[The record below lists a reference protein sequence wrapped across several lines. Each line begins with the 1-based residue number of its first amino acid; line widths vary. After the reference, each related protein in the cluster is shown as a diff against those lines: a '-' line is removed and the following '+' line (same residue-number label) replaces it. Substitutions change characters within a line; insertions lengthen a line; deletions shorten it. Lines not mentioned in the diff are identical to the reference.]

1 MKRLVARIGSWEF
14 VRQLRRNRMAIFGLA
29 IVVTFLLAALLAPY
43 VSPHDPLQRSLR
55 QAREGPSWEAPF
67 GRDELGRDILSR
79 VLYGARISL
88 TIGLVSVGIGAVIGV
103 PIGAVSGYFGGAV
116 DLLAQRLV
124 DIMLAFP
131 GILLAIIVVSTLG
144 IGLTNAMIAVGIGT
158 IPTYVRLVRGSVLS
172 IKEYDYVSA
181 ARAVGAGDLR
191 IIFRHVLPN
200 SMGPIVVQSTLQF
213 GVAILWAAGLGFLGL
228 GAQRPTPEWGAM
240 LANSRLYIRVA
251 PHSTV
256 FPGVA
261 IMLAVLGFNLLGDGL
276 RDALDPRL
284 RGRM

>member
-1 MKRLVARIGSWEF
+1 MRSLLVRVRSWDF
-14 VRQLRRNRMAIFGLA
+14 VRQLRRNKMAIFGLA
-29 IVVTFLLAALLAPY
+29 IIMVFLLAALLAPY
-43 VSPHDPLQRSLR
+43 VAPHDPLQRSLR
-55 QAREGPSWEAPF
+55 QALDGPSWESPF
-67 GRDELGRDILSR
+67 GRDELGRDVLSR
-79 VLYGARISL
+79 VLHGARISVM
-88 TIGLVSVGIGAVIGV
+88 IGLVSVGIGLLVGV
-103 PIGAVSGYFGGAV
+103 PVGAVSGYFGGAV
-116 DLLAQRLV
+116 DLLVQRLV

-172 IKEYDYVSA
+172 IKENDYVSA
-181 ARAVGAGDLR
+181 ARAMGAGDLR
-191 IIFRHVLPN
+191 IIFRHLLPN

-213 GVAILWAAGLGFLGL
+213 AVAILWAAGLGFLGL

-240 LANSRLYIRVA
+240 LANSRMYIRVA
-251 PHSTV
+251 AHATI

-261 IMLAVLGFNLLGDGL
+261 ILLSVLGFNLFGDGL

-284 RGRM
+284 RGRW

>member
-1 MKRLVARIGSWEF
+1 MRKLLARANSWEF
-14 VRQLRRNRMAIFGLA
+14 WRQLRRNRLALFGLA
-29 IVVTFLLAALLAPY
+29 IVSLFLIAALVAPY
-43 VSPHDPLQRSLR
+43 VAPHDPLQRSLR
-55 QAREGPSWEAPF
+55 EALNGPSWEAPF
-67 GRDELGRDILSR
+67 GRDELGRDVLSR
-79 VLYGARISL
+79 VIFGARISL
-88 TIGLVSVGIGAVIGV
+88 TIGLVSVGIGALIGV
-103 PIGAVSGYFGGAV
+103 PVGAASGYFGGTV
-116 DLLAQRLV
+116 DLLVQRLV

-144 IGLTNAMIAVGIGT
+144 VGLTNAMIAVGIGT
-158 IPTYVRLVRGSVLS
+158 IPTYIRLVRGSVLS
-172 IKEYDYVSA
+172 IKEYDYISA

-240 LANSRLYIRVA
+240 LANSRMYIRVA
-251 PHSTV
+251 PHATI
-256 FPGVA
+256 FPGMA
-261 IMLAVLGFNLLGDGL
+261 ILFSVLGFNLFGDGL